1 MEICNPPTES
11 WYSMSTSKV
20 NHVCKEANAVRE
32 EFTEFFNKERFFPWQ
47 WRWAKVDIKYDH
59 NLVKANLLSID
70 YGGVK
75 LKQILTISWNVHLL
89 KKNNNK

>member
-47 WRWAKVDIKYDH
+47 WR
-59 NLVKANLLSID
+59 
-70 YGGVK
+70 
-75 LKQILTISWNVHLL
+75 
-89 KKNNNK
+89 